1 MGQDSDFGLTVREC
15 LTIPPLDAGTVA
27 AGAAGLSRRLRWVHV
42 VDHNDVE
49 SALMGGELVL
59 TSGVTLGHDS
69 GLQRAIFPIMRRRD
83 VAALV
88 IALGPY
94 MDHVPQPMRDDAER
108 FAIPLIALPWA
119 VNFRDVT
126 HALLTRLVQS
136 SYAFLEGAE
145 RLNRDLLDIVM
156 RRGGLA
162 AVCARLAA
170 QLGRGV
176 AITDPAFQMLASQML
191 PRPNSAAKGARAGEL
206 FAGSGLSAAALA
218 AVPALHRPAMQTQTL
233 RHPDGRALATATPIL
248 AASRLTG
255 WLLVDTG
262 EGETHGFNTLAAE
275 AAAMVAGLLIT
286 HGEELTRAGQR
297 RAESLLLDGL
307 YRQRRR
313 HAGMGGRAGA

>member
-191 PRPNSAAKGARAGEL
+191 PRPNSPPKGR
-206 FAGSGLSAAALA
+206 
-218 AVPALHRPAMQTQTL
+218 
-233 RHPDGRALATATPIL
+233 GRASCLPDPACPPP
-248 AASRLTG
+248 RWPRCRRCTG
-255 WLLVDTG
+255 
-262 EGETHGFNTLAAE
+262 
-275 AAAMVAGLLIT
+275 
-286 HGEELTRAGQR
+286 R
-297 RAESLLLDGL
+297 RC
-307 YRQRRR
+307 RRR
-313 HAGMGGRAGA
+313 PCATRTAGRWRPRRQFWRPRG